1 MAEVRIGQMIVDDYG
16 ISKVIRMDDLGY
28 MSEVIIPKDIFI
40 EAYKKWIEKESE
52 DSSNDV

>member
-1 MAEVRIGQMIVDDYG
+1 MVDVKIGQMIVDDYG

-40 EAYKKWIEKESE
+40 EAYKQYIANESE